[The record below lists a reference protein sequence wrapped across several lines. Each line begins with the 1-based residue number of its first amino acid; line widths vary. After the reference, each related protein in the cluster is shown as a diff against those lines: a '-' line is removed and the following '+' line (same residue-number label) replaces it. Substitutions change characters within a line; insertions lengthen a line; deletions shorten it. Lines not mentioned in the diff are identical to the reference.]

1 LLALLG
7 LTGVLVNDS
16 IILVTTIKR
25 FIADGLDLS
34 VAVLEGTRE
43 RLRPVIL
50 TTLTTI
56 LGLTPILFERSLQ
69 AQLVQ
74 PLAITFVFGM
84 LFSPFLVLFYLPAV
98 MGIAESFK
106 NNISSLVQQIKP
118 GKRQYS

>member
-1 LLALLG
+1 
-7 LTGVLVNDS
+7 
-16 IILVTTIKR
+16 
-25 FIADGLDLS
+25 
-34 VAVLEGTRE
+34 VLEGTRE